1 MTTMKKII
9 AVVREFCS
17 DVVQFV
23 VQFFATSDE
32 IQEDLSEKWRLHAN
46 RRTLIILAVS
56 GTLALALYVYVIEPP
71 VNFPLQQLV
80 TVREGASL
88 DEIAFDLEAQGVVSS
103 AFAFKALAVA
113 TGHARA
119 LHAGDYIF
127 KEPKD
132 IFSVVRAISLGA
144 FGLEPE
150 KIRIPEGATTR
161 SMAIIYK
168 SRLLRFDADKF
179 LAKAQPLEGYLFPD
193 TYFFLPNADEDTVIN
208 AMRADFDEHM
218 KPYESEI
225 ASSSRTLSE
234 IITLASIIEREAS
247 RSDDRHMISGVL
259 YNRLAKNMPLQVDV
273 TFLYTMGKNTF
284 QLTLAD
290 LRSDNPYNTYVHK
303 GLPPGPIGSPSLDS
317 IDAAVHPEKH
327 GYIFYLADNTGV
339 THYSK
344 TYEEHLAKK
353 RLYLGR

>member
-1 MTTMKKII
+1 MSPKKII
-9 AVVREFCS
+9 AHIREFFY
-17 DVVQFV
+17 DVTQFV

-32 IQEDLSEKWRLHAN
+32 IQEELSEKWRPHAN
-46 RRTLIILAVS
+46 RRTIIILLTG
-56 GTLALALYVYVIEPP
+56 GTLALVMWVYVISPP

-80 TVREGASL
+80 TVREGASV
-88 DEIAFDLEAQGVVSS
+88 DEIAFDLEAAGVVSS
-103 AFAFKALAVA
+103 ALAFKTIAVL
-113 TGHARA
+113 TGHART
-119 LHAGDYIF
+119 LHAGDYLF

-132 IFSVVRAISLGA
+132 IFSVVRAVSLGA

-168 SRLLRFDADKF
+168 SRLLRFDTAKF
-179 LAKAQPLEGYLFPD
+179 LAKAQPEEGFLFPD
-193 TYFFLPNADEDTVIN
+193 TYFFLPNADEDTVIST
-208 AMRADFDEHM
+208 MRANFDEHM
-218 KPYESEI
+218 KPYEAEI
-225 ASSSRTLSE
+225 ASSTHSLHD

-247 RSDDRHMISGVL
+247 KSSDRHMISGVL
-259 YNRLAKNMPLQVDV
+259 YNRLAQNMALQVDV

-317 IDAAVHPEKH
+317 IDAAIHPEKH
-327 GYIFYLADNTGV
+327 KYIFYLADNTGV
-339 THYSK
+339 THYSR

-353 RLYLGR
+353 RLYLGS

>member
-1 MTTMKKII
+1 
-9 AVVREFCS
+9 
-17 DVVQFV
+17 VQ
-23 VQFFATSDE
+23 
-32 IQEDLSEKWRLHAN
+32 
-46 RRTLIILAVS
+46 
-56 GTLALALYVYVIEPP
+56 
-71 VNFPLQQLV
+71 
-80 TVREGASL
+80 
-88 DEIAFDLEAQGVVSS
+88 S
-103 AFAFKALAVA
+103 AFAFKIIAAL
-113 TGHARA
+113 TGNART

-132 IFSVVRAISLGA
+132 IFSVVRAVSLGA

-161 SMAIIYK
+161 SMAIIFK
-168 SRLLRFDADKF
+168 SRLLRFDSEKF
-179 LAKAQPLEGYLFPD
+179 LALAQPQEGYLFPD

-208 AMRADFDEHM
+208 AMRAEFDEHM
-218 KPYESEI
+218 KPYEAEI
-225 ASSSRTLSE
+225 ASSSRSLHD

-247 RSDDRHMISGVL
+247 RTDDRHMIAGVL

-284 QLTLAD
+284 QLTRAD
-290 LRSDNPYNTYVHK
+290 LKSDNPYNTYVHK

-317 IDAAVHPEKH
+317 IDAAVHPDTHK
-327 GYIFYLADNTGV
+327 YIFYLADNTGV
-339 THYSK
+339 THYSR

>member
-1 MTTMKKII
+1 MKKFLAI
-9 AVVREFCS
+9 VREFFS
-17 DVVQFV
+17 DVTQFV
-23 VQFFATSDE
+23 IQFFATSDE
-32 IQEDLSEKWRLHAN
+32 IQEDLSERWRLHAN
-46 RRTLIILAVS
+46 RRTLIILATA
-56 GTLALALYVYVIEPP
+56 GTLALVLYVYVIEPP

-80 TVREGASL
+80 TIREGASV

-103 AFAFKALAVA
+103 AFAFKALAVV
-113 TGHARA
+113 TGHARS

-132 IFSVVRAISLGA
+132 IFSVVRAVSLGA

-168 SRLLRFDADKF
+168 SRLLRFDSEKF

-193 TYFFLPNADEDTVIN
+193 TYFFLPNADEDTVID
-208 AMRADFDEHM
+208 AMRAAFDEQM
-218 KPYESEI
+218 KPYEAEI
-225 ASSSRTLSE
+225 ASSTRSLSE

-290 LRSDNPYNTYVHK
+290 LKSDNPYNTYVHK
-303 GLPPGPIGSPSLDS
+303 GLPPGPIGSPSIDS

-327 GYIFYLADNTGV
+327 KYLFYLADNTGV
-339 THYSK
+339 THYSR

>member
-1 MTTMKKII
+1 MRKIFSTI
-9 AVVREFCS
+9 REFCS

-46 RRTLIILAVS
+46 RRTLILLATL
-56 GTLALALYVYVIEPP
+56 GTIFLASYVYVIEPP
-71 VNFPLQQLV
+71 VDFPLQQLV
-80 TVREGASL
+80 TVREGASV
-88 DEIAFDLEAQGVVSS
+88 DEIAFDLEASGVVSS
-103 AFAFKALAVA
+103 ALAFKTIAFI
-113 TGHARA
+113 TGHART
-119 LHAGDYIF
+119 LHAGDYLF

-168 SRLLRFDADKF
+168 SRLLRFDSDKF
-179 LAKAQPLEGYLFPD
+179 LAAAQPLEGYLFPD
-193 TYFFLPNADEDTVIN
+193 TYFFLPNADEETVIN
-208 AMRADFDEHM
+208 AMRANFDEQM
-218 KPYESEI
+218 KPYESKI
-225 ASSSRTLSE
+225 ASSTRTLAE
-234 IITLASIIEREAS
+234 IVNLASIIEREAS
-247 RSDDRHMISGVL
+247 RSDDRHMIAGVL
-259 YNRLAKNMPLQVDV
+259 YNRLEKNMPLQVDV

-317 IDAAVHPEKH
+317 IDAAINPEKH
-327 GYIFYLADNTGV
+327 KYIFYLADNGGT
-339 THYSK
+339 THYSR
-344 TYEEHLAKK
+344 TYEEHLQKK
-353 RLYLGR
+353 RLYLGT